1 MGAAGS
7 VAGVAHGRA
16 VQAAVW
22 GIAAVNFDRMRQA
35 LLRDV
40 QGAENQLVYWSRL
53 ADGKTQL
60 LTPNTDALYIVPF
73 FNTRQAGPMVL
84 DIPPA
89 DDGTIVGSIMDC
101 WQIPLD
107 DVGPAGTDQ
116 GQGGRYLI
124 LPPGYDEGIPDG
136 YITLPSV
143 NYTGYALLRSIPAST
158 SPDGIA
164 KAAAYL
170 KRIAL
175 YPLTEAGH
183 PPDSTFLDASGVVFD
198 AAIPYDI
205 QFFESL
211 DRVIQDEPWLER
223 DRAMIDILRSAGI
236 VKGEPFTPDEAAAQ
250 MLTAAAVT
258 ARDWLDAR
266 YEDFPAFFPGT
277 RWIFPVDMSMM
288 RGAVSGFT
296 VPDEYP
302 VDARGLTYYWGFS
315 SIKRAGG
322 NQLYLF
328 ATRDQDDQALD
339 GGRPYRL
346 TVAAHV
352 PVSQYWSATVYNRAT
367 HTLIRDVDYASR
379 SSLTP
384 ELVTN
389 PDATVDIYFG
399 PQPPEGRQPNWI
411 PTRAGEQFEIIF
423 RFYGVE
429 KPVLDKTWTLP
440 DIETMT

>member
-1 MGAAGS
+1 L
-7 VAGVAHGRA
+7 
-16 VQAAVW
+16 

-40 QGAENQLVYWSRL
+40 HGAENQLVYWSQL

-60 LTPNTDALYIVPF
+60 LTPNTDALYILPF
-73 FNTRQAGPMVL
+73 VNTRQAGPMVL

-101 WQIPLD
+101 WQIPLE
-107 DVGPAGTDQ
+107 DVGPAGADQ
-116 GQGGRYLI
+116 GNGGRYLV
-124 LPPGYDEGIPDG
+124 LPPGYGGEIPGG
-136 YITLPSV
+136 YIVLPSA
-143 NYTGYALLRSIPAST
+143 NYTGYALLRSIPAS
-158 SPDGIA
+158 SRPDDIA

-170 KRIAL
+170 KRIGL
-175 YPLTEAGH
+175 YPLAEASH
-183 PPDSTFLDASGVVFD
+183 PPESAFLDAADVVFD
-198 AAIPYDI
+198 AAIPYDLR
-205 QFFESL
+205 FFESL
-211 DRVIQDEPWLER
+211 DRMVQDEPWLER
-223 DRAMIDILRSAGI
+223 DRVMIDILRSAGI
-236 VKGEPFTPDEAAAQ
+236 VKGRPFSPGPASAE
-250 MLTAAAVT
+250 MLSTAAA
-258 ARDWLDAR
+258 ARDWFDVR

-277 RWIFPVDMSMM
+277 RWTFPVDMSMM

-296 VPDEYP
+296 SPDEYP

-328 ATRDQDDQALD
+328 ATRDRDGQALD
-339 GGRPYRL
+339 GGRTYRL
-346 TVAAHV
+346 NVPAHV
-352 PVSQYWSATVYNRAT
+352 PASQYWSATAYNRAT

-384 ELVTN
+384 ELATN

-399 PQPPEGRQPNWI
+399 PHPPESKQQNWI
-411 PTRAGEQFEIIF
+411 PTRTGEQFEIIF
-423 RFYGVE
+423 RFYGVQ

-440 DIETMT
+440 DIEPASNP

>member
-1 MGAAGS
+1 
-7 VAGVAHGRA
+7 
-16 VQAAVW
+16 
-22 GIAAVNFDRMRQA
+22 
-35 LLRDV
+35 
-40 QGAENQLVYWSRL
+40 
-53 ADGKTQL
+53 
-60 LTPNTDALYIVPF
+60 
-73 FNTRQAGPMVL
+73 
-84 DIPPA
+84 
-89 DDGTIVGSIMDC
+89 
-101 WQIPLD
+101 
-107 DVGPAGTDQ
+107 
-116 GQGGRYLI
+116 
-124 LPPGYDEGIPDG
+124 
-136 YITLPSV
+136 LPSV

-211 DRVIQDEPWLER
+211 DRMIQDEPWLER

-236 VKGEPFTPDEAAAQ
+236 VKGEPFTPDEAATQ

-328 ATRDQDDQALD
+328 ATRDQDGQALD

-346 TVAAHV
+346 TVPAHV

-367 HTLIRDVDYASR
+367 HTLIRDVGYASR